1 MKLLK
6 ATHLFAL
13 AGVPLLWLCSPC
25 HARGTKPDVRA
36 KGAQV
41 VQVDLGNEAGGW
53 GYEPLDFLAGSLAH
67 HPRSHLFRVTWV
79 LIVGSLSSTI
89 TALYD
94 RRGKTVRYYCCGGH
108 NAAGDPADIVYAHY
122 LYTGVTEQVIR
133 QASAFEQS
141 REQGTASRYG
151 RGPYP
156 DAIRKSPKY
165 PKAGTAGNYYD
176 ALLTFGSHRRKL
188 P

>member
-6 ATHLFAL
+6 VACLFAL
-13 AGVPLLWLCSPC
+13 AAGSPFPLCFPC
-25 HARGTKPDVRA
+25 HAGSTKPDVRA
-36 KGAQV
+36 KDVQV

-67 HPRSHLFRVTWV
+67 HPKTRFFRVTWV

-94 RRGKTVRYYCCGGH
+94 RRGRTVRYYCCGGH
-108 NAAGDPADIVYAHY
+108 NAAGNPADIIYAHY
-122 LYTGVTEQVIR
+122 LFTGVSEQIIR
-133 QASAFEQS
+133 QASVFEQS
-141 REQGTASRYG
+141 REQGKASRYG

-156 DAIRKSPKY
+156 DAVRQSPTY
-165 PKAGTAGNYYD
+165 SEAGTAGNYYD
-176 ALLTFGSHRRKL
+176 SLLTFGSHRRKL

>member
-1 MKLLK
+1 M
-6 ATHLFAL
+6 
-13 AGVPLLWLCSPC
+13 
-25 HARGTKPDVRA
+25 KPDARA
-36 KGAQV
+36 ISPQV
-41 VQVDLGNEAGGW
+41 VQVDIGNEAGGL
-53 GYEPLDFLAGSLAH
+53 GYEPLDSLSGSLARY
-67 HPRSHLFRVTWV
+67 PGSRFFRVTWV

-94 RRGKTVRYYCCGGH
+94 RRGRTVRYYCCGGH
-108 NAAGDPADIVYAHY
+108 NAAGNPADIIYAHY

-141 REQGTASRYG
+141 RDQGTASKYG

-156 DAIRKSPKY
+156 DAVRQSATY
-165 PKAGTAGNYYD
+165 PKAGTAGCYYD
-176 ALLTFGSHRRKL
+176 VLLTFGSHRRKL